1 MTKQAV
7 IKGLAMLSAAY
18 MKEIPDQTI
27 ALYVSGLADVDD
39 ALLLGSIEDIIV
51 NSKYFPTIADI
62 RDGAVAR
69 ALPAGRPPAKESAWH
84 EVVMA
89 IKTIGLIEV
98 TYPDCDRCE
107 NRRLVIYEQATETQT
122 ERYGRCHCVLTMRR
136 PTPDVS
142 HPLITETLDKIG
154 GYNWLT
160 SLSERG
166 LATARSRFFDVY
178 QQGVSQASM
187 SIYAV
192 ENDSPRELYP

>member
-27 ALYVSGLADVDD
+27 ALYVSGLADIDD

-84 EVVMA
+84 EIVAA
-89 IKTIGLIEV
+89 IKTVGFVQV
-98 TYPDCDRCE
+98 TYPDCDRCR
-107 NRRLVIYEQATETQT
+107 NSRLVVYETDSAGV
-122 ERYGRCHCVLTMRR
+122 ERYGRCHCVLDLPAPM
-136 PTPDVS
+136 PDWS
-142 HPLITETLDKIG
+142 HPIIGETLIKIG
-154 GYNWLT
+154 GYNSLT
-160 SLSERG
+160 SLGDRS
-166 LATARSRFFDVY
+166 LSSARSRFFDVY
-178 QQGVSQASM
+178 QQAISRAAM
-187 SIYAV
+187 SIYEVKA
-192 ENDSPRELYP
+192 EPPRELYP